1 MTAKR
6 PLAVNTLARIARG
19 MKRYVLDAERP
30 FLVNMTQG
38 GQVAP
43 SITRFNSGATGHA
56 ITDPMATVTANSFIK
71 RPGGA
76 APIGLLAPALAT
88 YYGHT
93 GNRGKRSANVL
104 EPLRTVTT
112 ENRHAVIA
120 PSLMSLKGTSRRS
133 SSAVEPHPTILAGGF
148 HSALIAPHVAT
159 MRNAQKPFSHADEPT
174 HTITAGGAG
183 LYVAAPVLT
192 YAQQGGSN
200 RSVTDPHHT
209 ICANSKDQNAVIIPT
224 IVGCGGRAA
233 QSRPRGGPE
242 PLATITAK
250 ADSCA
255 ATAFLAQHNTARK
268 GVNPG
273 RSLEQPASTVTG
285 TGSQQ
290 GVIASWFAK
299 YYGTGDGA
307 LTDDPMHTVTVK
319 DRFGHMQA
327 DIQAP
332 PFTPEME
339 SRAREVADFLRA
351 HDAWDGGEFV
361 TLEIDG
367 ETYVIAD
374 IGMRMLTPRELFN
387 AQGFPSDY
395 VIEGVW
401 NHEAETDKWTWN
413 PFTKATQVSCCGN
426 SVCPDMGAALV
437 GANCA
442 HLKVNADQEAAH
454 G

>member
-19 MKRYVLDAERP
+19 MKRYVLDADGP
-30 FLVNMTQG
+30 FLVNLTQG

-133 SSAVEPHPTILAGGF
+133 NSAIEPHPTILAGGF
-148 HSALIAPHVAT
+148 HSALVAPHVAT
-159 MRNAQKPFSHADEPT
+159 MRNAQKPFNRADEPT

-192 YAQQGGSN
+192 YAQQDGSN

-209 ICANSKDQNAVIIPT
+209 ICANSKDQNAVIIPALVQTGYGERKGQAPRALNPHAPLGT
-224 IVGCGGRAA
+224 IVAGGVKHAPAA
-233 QSRPRGGPE
+233 
-242 PLATITAK
+242 
-250 ADSCA
+250 
-255 ATAFLAQHNTARK
+255 AFLAQHNTARK
-268 GVNPG
+268 
-273 RSLEQPASTVTG
+273 
-285 TGSQQ
+285 

-442 HLKVNADQEAAH
+442 HLKIDEDQEAAH